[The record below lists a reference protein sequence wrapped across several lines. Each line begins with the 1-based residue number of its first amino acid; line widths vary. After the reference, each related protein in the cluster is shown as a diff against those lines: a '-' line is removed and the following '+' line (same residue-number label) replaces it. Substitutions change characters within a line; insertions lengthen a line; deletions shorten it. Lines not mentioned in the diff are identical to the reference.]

1 MADRIVIHAG
11 FHKSGTTALQS
22 CFAKNRN
29 TLATLGV
36 IYPRVEG
43 RAHHHP
49 AWSLLER
56 TWGWKDHGG
65 KLVPAKVWKDFARRV
80 RRSNGT
86 VLISSEFFSE
96 ANREQLLKAK
106 SELGD
111 APFDIVFTVR
121 PFVKILASS
130 YQQFLKYGIKLGYEE
145 WLEEMLRNRRA
156 SVHTPTFWPRAAV
169 SEVVARWAEVFGA
182 SNVRVVLADE
192 ERPNF
197 IFDEFNSILG
207 LGQGFLKPS
216 EVGGNRSMTVDE
228 VELLLRVNQHF
239 DRNRGWDEYW
249 VMIREGYVRY
259 LADKTQALPGS
270 ARLLTPKW
278 AVDEAKKIG
287 EADLLTLK
295 DLGVKI
301 SGDEEGFRHSVVPE
315 GSNDPID
322 KIDIERVAQM
332 LASYNLKAIRRFP
345 GIVVFRELKRRISRN
360 RKGN

>member
-1 MADRIVIHAG
+1 MTDRIVIHAG
-11 FHKSGTTALQS
+11 FHKSGTTALQYS
-22 CFAKNRN
+22 FTKNRKS
-29 TLATLGV
+29 LATHGV
-36 IYPRVEG
+36 IYPWVEG
-43 RAHHHP
+43 RAHHRP

-65 KLVPAKVWKDFARRV
+65 KLVPAKIWKDFAQRV
-80 RRSNGT
+80 RRKSGT

-121 PFVKILASS
+121 PFAKILASS
-130 YQQFLKYGIKLGYEE
+130 YQQFLKYGIKLRYEQ
-145 WLEEMLRNRRA
+145 WLEEMLRNRMA

-169 SEVVARWAEVFGA
+169 SEVVVRWAEVFGA

-197 IFDEFNSILG
+197 IFDEFNSILR
-207 LGQGFLKPS
+207 LDQGFLKSS
-216 EVGGNRSMTVDE
+216 EVGGNRSMTADE

-287 EADLLTLK
+287 EADLLALK

-301 SGDEEGFRHSVVPE
+301 SGDEEGFRHPVVPE

-322 KIDIERVAQM
+322 KIDIDRVAQM

-345 GIVVFRELKRRISRN
+345 GRLVLRELKRRISRK